1 MFSKYAESLQLTAF
15 LFPSFCRSVQR
26 IHLLHISMVFW
37 TCNFLTLLGWSGRG
51 RWSSSGRKWSGRPAS
66 SPRTSTICAWR
77 RDMLSISW
85 KHTWSSG
92 KIKLCFFQLFATSP
106 STKLL
111 GCCLDLQKITKRWE
125 WLALRWELLRYLSV
139 LCRRWIGNRGFE
151 KKILKHL
158 VLEVIGFLFEG
169 WDH

>member
-15 LFPSFCRSVQR
+15 LFPSFCRYPSKG
-26 IHLLHISMVFW
+26 F

-51 RWSSSGRKWSGRPAS
+51 RWSSSGRTWSGRPAS

-92 KIKLCFFQLFATSP
+92 KIRLCFFFRKFQLFATSS
-106 STKLL
+106 STELL

-125 WLALRWELLRYLSV
+125 WLALRWEFLRYLSV
-139 LCRRWIGNRGFE
+139 LYRRWIGNRGFE

-169 WDH
+169 WDY